1 MWMSTARSWDCSETT
16 NHRTVCP
23 VVVNSYLAEIR
34 IKYAM
39 CFERMYARQVVVRAS
54 RDQATGSPS
63 LDSIKT
69 SDRMEET

>member
-39 CFERMYARQVVVRAS
+39 CFERMYARQEYRAGKS
-54 RDQATGSPS
+54 GSGDWIAIPGFN
-63 LDSIKT
+63 
-69 SDRMEET
+69 